1 MDIYCD
7 YYDNNKF
14 NIENILIGGG
24 TGDVIKKGHIGYIED
39 LRSFKESL
47 ECNLPGW
54 TEWEDKRTLAWHNG
68 TFQRISVSYEDTLEE
83 FGEDV
88 AKELDKN
95 NLPYIDIWF
104 DVVAKDE
111 NGEDIYIYGIYDKWD
126 WE

>member
-1 MDIYCD
+1 MKDLI
-7 YYDNNKF
+7 KAL
-14 NIENILIGGG
+14 ENGEAIKNYKIAGG
-24 TGDVIKKGHIGYIED
+24 TGDIIKEAYVGYIED
-39 LRSFKESL
+39 LNNFKESL
-47 ECNLPGW
+47 ECDLVGW
-54 TEWEDKRTLAWHNG
+54 TEWEDERTLVWHNG